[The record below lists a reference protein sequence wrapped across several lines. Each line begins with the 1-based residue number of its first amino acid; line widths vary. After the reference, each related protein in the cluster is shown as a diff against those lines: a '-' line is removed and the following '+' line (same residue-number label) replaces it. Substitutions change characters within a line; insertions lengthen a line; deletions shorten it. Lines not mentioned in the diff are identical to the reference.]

1 MYVTVGCILYDL
13 RVILNK
19 RGVKSMNSSNNNISA
34 NLRYL
39 RNRRRLSQEEV
50 AEQVGVTR
58 QAVAKW
64 EKGDTLPDILN
75 CEALAD
81 LFDVSLNDLVR
92 YDPEQ
97 EGVPIGP
104 KNKHIFGTVTIGERG
119 QIVLPKK
126 ARDTLKLKTGD
137 TLVVLGDSSPV
148 SAGIALVSSDTFL
161 RMTGE
166 VSNIFFKGKED
177 KL

>member
-1 MYVTVGCILYDL
+1 M
-13 RVILNK
+13 
-19 RGVKSMNSSNNNISA
+19 NNIKSDIAA
-34 NLRYL
+34 NLRHL
-39 RNRRRLSQEEV
+39 RTRRGLSQEEI

-64 EKGDTLPDILN
+64 ENGDSLPDILN

-92 YDPEQ
+92 YDSEQ
-97 EGVPIGP
+97 EGFPIGP

-126 ARDTLKLKTGD
+126 ARDTLKLHPGD
-137 TLVVLGDSSPV
+137 TLVVLGDSNPAT
-148 SAGIALVSSDTFL
+148 AGIALVSSDTFL
-161 RMTGE
+161 RMAGE
-166 VSNIFFKGKED
+166 TVDAFFKGKED
-177 KL
+177 KT

>member
-1 MYVTVGCILYDL
+1 
-13 RVILNK
+13 
-19 RGVKSMNSSNNNISA
+19 MNHSKNNIAA
-34 NLRYL
+34 NLRHL
-39 RNRRRLSQEEV
+39 RTRRRLSQEEV
-50 AEQVGVTR
+50 AEKIGVTR

-64 EKGDTLPDILN
+64 ENGDSLPDILN

-104 KNKHIFGTVTIGERG
+104 KNKFIFGTVTIGERG

-126 ARDTLKLKTGD
+126 ARDTLKFQPGD
-137 TLVVLGDSSPV
+137 TLVVLGDSNPAT
-148 SAGIALVSSDTFL
+148 AGIALVSSNIFL
-161 RMTGE
+161 RMAGGA
-166 VSNIFFKGKED
+166 VDAFLKGKED
-177 KL
+177 KT

>member
-1 MYVTVGCILYDL
+1 
-13 RVILNK
+13 
-19 RGVKSMNSSNNNISA
+19 MNHSKKNNIAA
-34 NLRYL
+34 NLRHL
-39 RNRRRLSQEEV
+39 RTRRRLSQEEV
-50 AEQVGVTR
+50 AEQVDVTR

-64 EKGDTLPDILN
+64 ENGDSLPDILK

-81 LFDVSLNDLVR
+81 LFDVSLNELVR

-126 ARDTLKLKTGD
+126 ARDTLRLQPGD
-137 TLVVLGDSSPV
+137 TLVVLGDSNPAT
-148 SAGIALVSSDTFL
+148 AGIALVSSNTFL
-161 RMTGE
+161 RMAGE
-166 VSNIFFKGKED
+166 TADVLFKGKED
-177 KL
+177 KT